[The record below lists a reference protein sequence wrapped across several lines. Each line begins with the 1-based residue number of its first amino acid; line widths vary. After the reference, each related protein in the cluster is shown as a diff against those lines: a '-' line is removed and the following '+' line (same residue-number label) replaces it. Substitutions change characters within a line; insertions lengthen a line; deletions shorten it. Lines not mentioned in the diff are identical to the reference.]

1 MMEEVDFEIVI
12 GVVFVLLAIWLIIR
26 RQNRKDKDDLED
38 HIKNS
43 DLKKDKHDNPH
54 V

>member
-1 MMEEVDFEIVI
+1 MMEEVDFKIVI

-26 RQNRKDKDDLED
+26 RKNSKDKDDLED
-38 HIKNS
+38 HIKKT
-43 DLKKDKHDNPH
+43 DLKTDKHDNPH